1 MSAHP
6 QNRADS
12 NQPPFSTPF
21 PLVTLPRCWRRL
33 RRDGFGKFAMKTL
46 HRYLLREVL
55 ATLVLTV
62 GVFTAVLLMGNA
74 MKEVLALVVRGQAS
88 LMAVGKA
95 FALLIPFVISFSLPM
110 GLLTAM
116 LLVFGRLSADQE
128 LTAARAGGVSLV
140 SLVAPVLLLAVVFSG
155 FNAWINLTIA
165 PRCRTAYKEHVYQLA
180 LSNPAKLLSENTFVT
195 EVPGYV
201 IYIGELEQGEQG
213 ADAGHWQM
221 KKILLNRIEDGELI
235 QRTRAA
241 QGDVSYDPV
250 KKQYLFR
257 LINAQ
262 VNVRA
267 DKMGTVFG
275 GKDSEPEPATN
286 NTASNAP
293 ASTNLPPTH
302 HVPTNAITGP
312 DEESNLFPDTP
323 EWMPMAGGE
332 IILPITL
339 AEMGQQVFKP
349 KLSYLT
355 FSQLQ
360 HELTRHGEIINVDQ
374 NGSVALV
381 HYATVD
387 APEPD
392 TQFQVTR
399 HGQPVGQARI
409 TKEKTTAHLVAEITE
424 GTLQPGD
431 RLELNR
437 TPLKVQLHRQVS
449 FSFAAIGFTLVSI
462 PLGIRAH
469 RRETTA
475 GMAMALVLILV
486 YYSFITLGQALAD
499 KPQYYPHLI
508 MWIPVFLFQ
517 GAGLWMLA
525 RANRGS

>member
-1 MSAHP
+1 
-6 QNRADS
+6 
-12 NQPPFSTPF
+12 
-21 PLVTLPRCWRRL
+21 
-33 RRDGFGKFAMKTL
+33 MKTL

-88 LMAVGKA
+88 LMGVGKA
-95 FALLIPFVISFSLPM
+95 FVLLIPFVISFSLPM

-116 LLVFGRLSADQE
+116 LLVFGRFSADQE

-155 FNAWINLTIA
+155 LCAWINLSIA
-165 PRCRTAYKEHVYQLA
+165 PRCRTAYKELVYDLA
-180 LSNPAKLLSENTFVT
+180 LSNPAKLLSANTFVT

-201 IYIGELEQGEQG
+201 IYIGELEQGTDERN
-213 ADAGHWQM
+213 WQM
-221 KKILLNRIEDGELI
+221 KRILLNRIEDGELI

-241 QGDVSYDPV
+241 RGEVSYDPES
-250 KKQYLFR
+250 KQYLFR

-267 DKMGTVFG
+267 DKLGTVFG
-275 GKDSEPEPATN
+275 GEDPGGEPTITNNAATTNTVPEPEEEE
-286 NTASNAP
+286 
-293 ASTNLPPTH
+293 
-302 HVPTNAITGP
+302 P
-312 DEESNLFPDTP
+312 DLFPDSP
-323 EWMPMAGGE
+323 EWMPMSGGE
-332 IILPITL
+332 IVLPITL
-339 AEMGQQVFKP
+339 ADLGRQSFKP

-355 FSQLQ
+355 FNQLRR
-360 HELTRHGEIINVDQ
+360 EMIRHGEIINLDQ

-387 APEPD
+387 APAPD
-392 TQFQVTR
+392 TEYQVTR
-399 HGQPVGQARI
+399 HGKPVGRARI
-409 TKEKTTAHLVAEITE
+409 THEKTPAHLVAEITG
-424 GTLQPGD
+424 GTLHPGD
-431 RLELNR
+431 RLELDR
-437 TPLKVQLHRQVS
+437 TPLKVQLHRQIS

-475 GMAMALVLILV
+475 GMAMALVLILI
-486 YYSFITLGQALAD
+486 YYSFIILGQALANQ
-499 KPQYYPHLI
+499 PQYHPHLI
-508 MWIPVFLFQ
+508 VWIPVFLFQ
-517 GAGLWMLA
+517 GAGMWMLA